1 MTLRYHWQ
9 DKTTAKTAE
18 HRVNI
23 NRLESN
29 NYMLNSFAP
38 RFVSHLSEKELSGF
52 SGVCYQCHYHVQQY
66 ADTDAARLFGDRFD
80 KYLSRAV
87 VKRKAEFV
95 AGRYLAHEALTRLG
109 ANNPCVDISAHRA
122 PLWPDSFIGS
132 ISHSDGF
139 VVCAVGNKSVIKGVG
154 IDVETFI
161 DTETAG
167 KIINSVLT
175 HSEFSFTGES
185 IALDPE
191 ILTLIFSAKESLYKA
206 LHPHVGRYFDFKAAA
221 INKIDVITKR
231 FTIELVEELSPEL
244 PIDMQFEGIFER
256 DNQKVFTAIF
266 W

>member
-18 HRVNI
+18 RRVNP

-38 RFVSHLSEKELSGF
+38 RFVSHLTERKISGF
-52 SGVCYQCHYHVQQY
+52 SGVCYQCHYHEQQY
-66 ADTDAARLFGDRFD
+66 ADTDTARLFGDRFD
-80 KYLSRAV
+80 GYLARAV

-95 AGRYLAHEALTRLG
+95 AGRYLAHQALNLLG
-109 ANNPCVDISAHRA
+109 ASHTCVDISAHRA
-122 PLWPDSFIGS
+122 PLWPDTFIGS

-139 VVCAVGNKSVIKGVG
+139 VVCAVGHKNVIKGVG
-154 IDVETFI
+154 IDVESFI
-161 DTETAG
+161 DAETAG
-167 KIINSVLT
+167 KIINSILT
-175 HSEFSFTGES
+175 HSEFYFTGEN
-185 IALDPE
+185 IAPDPE

-206 LHPHVGRYFDFKAAA
+206 LYPHVGRYFDFKAAA

-244 PIDMQFEGIFER
+244 PVGMQFEGVFER